1 MQKISLYIIK
11 MFAVL
16 PYLYDKVLFWFY
28 RRAMRHCGEGVYMRP
43 SQSDL
48 KGLHNLSV
56 GDGTSIPKGSVFY
69 CTQAPLTIGKKV
81 IFGPRPTIIT
91 GDHRIDIIGKYIIDV
106 TDEEKVVNVNDNVN
120 VNGNENDNGSIN
132 GNPYDLPVVI
142 EDDVWVGANV
152 TILKGVTIGRGSV
165 VAAGAVV
172 TRSCPP
178 YSIIGGVPAKVLK
191 MRFTPEEIEEHERE
205 GFNVNENENENW
217 NENKKK

>member
-1 MQKISLYIIK
+1 MLLKLAKPSALTLKNIMQKISLFIIK

-43 SQSDL
+43 SQSDM

-106 TDEEKVVNVNDNVN
+106 TDEEKKSLRVKVE
-120 VNGNENDNGSIN
+120 GLKINDNGNVN

-191 MRFTPEEIEEHERE
+191 MRFTPEEIEEHERRL
-205 GFNVNENENENW
+205 GNV
-217 NENKKK
+217 

>member
-1 MQKISLYIIK
+1 M
-11 MFAVL
+11 
-16 PYLYDKVLFWFY
+16 
-28 RRAMRHCGEGVYMRP
+28 
-43 SQSDL
+43 
-48 KGLHNLSV
+48 

-106 TDEEKVVNVNDNVN
+106 TDEEKKSLRVKVE
-120 VNGNENDNGSIN
+120 GLKINDNGNVN

-191 MRFTPEEIEEHERE
+191 MRFTPEEIEEHERRL
-205 GFNVNENENENW
+205 GKV
-217 NENKKK
+217 